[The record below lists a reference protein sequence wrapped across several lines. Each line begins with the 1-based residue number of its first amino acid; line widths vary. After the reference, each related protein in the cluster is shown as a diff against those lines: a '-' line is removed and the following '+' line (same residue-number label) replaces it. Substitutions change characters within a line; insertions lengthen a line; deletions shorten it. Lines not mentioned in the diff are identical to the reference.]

1 MSIEGVLLV
10 AGLLCLAIAFVA
22 GGPEE
27 RIFVAAQA
35 VSGLT
40 EHFVVRSGDI
50 VAAVLVDLGVLAVV
64 LPIALRTTKVWPLI
78 AASLC
83 VASLMS
89 EAAQLMVHASPDAY
103 GLMQASWDL
112 IADLMVAGGAAAVW
126 RAGRT
131 ARQSV

>member
-1 MSIEGVLLV
+1 
-10 AGLLCLAIAFVA
+10 
-22 GGPEE
+22 
-27 RIFVAAQA
+27 

-64 LPIALRTTKVWPLI
+64 LPIALRTTKVWPLV

-126 RAGRT
+126 RAGRA